1 MTNEKFTTRKQDKKN
16 GVKSIKERRSRRR
29 SSLLADLLLLPV
41 ALILELWT
49 FVIWH
54 YTLAALNALS
64 RTPPIARLRLHLQ
77 RLPPL
82 AVLFLFLIPEV
93 IDHLGGFWATI
104 LLVNRR
110 VIAAT
115 LVALFVKGTAALVV
129 IWIYQACEPSL
140 MSVAWFAWTHNHVI
154 AFKDWV
160 LRRTAPIQARLRSML
175 SRHSHVFRRL
185 AAWRKWLGR
194 KFRRSIV

>member
-1 MTNEKFTTRKQDKKN
+1 MTNEKFTMRKRDKKN
-16 GVKSIKERRSRRR
+16 DVKSNKERRSRWL
-29 SSLLADLLLLPV
+29 SSFLADLLLLPV

-64 RTPPIARLRLHLQ
+64 RTPPIARLRLRLQ

-82 AVLFLFLIPEV
+82 AVLFLFLIPEA

-140 MSVAWFAWTHNHVI
+140 MSVTWFAWTHNQVI

-160 LRRTAPIQARLRSML
+160 LRRTAPIRARLRGML
-175 SRHSHVFRRL
+175 SRHTLVFRRL

>member
-1 MTNEKFTTRKQDKKN
+1 MTDEKFTAQKRDRKND
-16 GVKSIKERRSRRR
+16 VKSNMERRSHWP
-29 SSLLADLLLLPV
+29 SSPSADLLLLPV

-49 FVIWH
+49 FVIWR
-54 YTLAALNALS
+54 YTLATLNALS
-64 RTPPIARLRLHLQ
+64 RTPPIARLRLRLQ

-82 AVLFLFLIPEV
+82 AVLFLFLIPEA

-110 VIAAT
+110 VVAAT
-115 LVALFVKGTAALVV
+115 LVVLFVKGTAALVV

-140 MSVAWFAWTHNHVI
+140 MSVTWFAWTHNRVI
-154 AFKDWV
+154 EFKDWV
-160 LRRTAPIQARLRSML
+160 LRRTAPIRARLRGML
-175 SRHSHVFRRL
+175 SRHNHVFRRL

-194 KFRRSIV
+194 KFRGSIV

>member
-1 MTNEKFTTRKQDKKN
+1 MTNEKFTTQKQDRKN
-16 GVKSIKERRSRRR
+16 DVKSNKERRSRWP
-29 SSLLADLLLLPV
+29 SSPSADLLLLPV

-54 YTLAALNALS
+54 YTLAALNVLS
-64 RTPPIARLRLHLQ
+64 RTPPIAQLRLRLQ

-82 AVLFLFLIPEV
+82 AVLFLFLIPEA

-110 VIAAT
+110 VVAAT
-115 LVALFVKGTAALVV
+115 LVVLFVKGTAALVV

-140 MSVAWFAWTHNHVI
+140 MSVAWFAWTHNRVI
-154 AFKDWV
+154 EFKDWV
-160 LRRTAPIQARLRSML
+160 LRRTAPIRARLRGML
-175 SRHSHVFRRL
+175 SRHSHVSRRL

-194 KFRRSIV
+194 KFRGSIV